1 MIYLRDDGGDWTLLS
16 PPVVV
21 DVMLH
26 ARGVAQYQVVHRQQN
41 DLLVQCVVEEG
52 CSPTE
57 VVAGL
62 RRQFEASLGK
72 LNCNRGVVLT
82 ITPVPEI
89 PRTAIGGKLLQ
100 MRSLVAPP
108 TDDADRL
115 AA

>member
-1 MIYLRDDGGDWTLLS
+1 ILS
-16 PPVVV
+16 PPLVV
-21 DVMLH
+21 DIMLH

-41 DLLVQCVVEEG
+41 DVIVYCVIEEG
-52 CSPTE
+52 GSPTN

-72 LNCNRGVVLT
+72 LNCTRGVSLT
-82 ITPVPEI
+82 IEAVAEI

-100 MRSLVAPP
+100 MRSLVPP
-108 TDDADRL
+108 PSESVDCI